1 MTIKQIKKLA
11 LASYTRNV
19 LDSKKVNRI
28 SRMLTRSELKIYLK
42 MLRMVE
48 KSKTLIVFLPNL
60 SYISLLTK
68 KIKQLF
74 PNKKILFKK
83 DESLITG
90 VKIVNNDNVYD
101 FNLRNR
107 LENLVLYIN
116 K

>member
-11 LASYTRNV
+11 LASYTRNA

-28 SRMLTRSELKIYLK
+28 SKILTRSQLKTYLK
-42 MLRMVE
+42 MLKMIE
-48 KSKTLIVFLPNL
+48 KNKTLFVFLPNL
-60 SYISLLTK
+60 SYINLLTK

-74 PNKKILFKK
+74 PDKKISFKK
-83 DESLITG
+83 DESLIAG
-90 VKIVNNDNVYD
+90 VKIVDNDNVYD